1 MIFLSLFAR
10 ILRFHIS
17 FRADR
22 SSTGH
27 ILGRAQD
34 QPPSAQRNLNPL
46 SCCVLRCLTHVAML
60 LGTTPDQIQV
70 SVKRATRFNGL

>member
-1 MIFLSLFAR
+1 MFFCRCLLVFLRS
-10 ILRFHIS
+10 FHIS
-17 FRADR
+17 FRADL

-27 ILGRAQD
+27 ILGCAQD

-70 SVKRATRFNGL
+70 SVNE